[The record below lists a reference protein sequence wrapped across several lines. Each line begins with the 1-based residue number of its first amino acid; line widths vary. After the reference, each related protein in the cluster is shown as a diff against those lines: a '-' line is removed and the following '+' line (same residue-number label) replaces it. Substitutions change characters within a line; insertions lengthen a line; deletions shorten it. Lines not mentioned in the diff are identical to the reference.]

1 MTKAFQKFRE
11 VIVSQVPI
19 RIGLSW
25 CLHNSDV
32 IRRVLWRLC
41 SLMTGA
47 GVKPLSGRGVR

>member
-32 IRRVLWRLC
+32 IRRVLWRLY